1 MNSNLVYIILF
12 SFVLVI
18 LAHIK
23 LTMLQKATVD
33 IYEVLTLRIEK
44 QYKYIQDI
52 QTRDIHLVD
61 TPIVALKQNETVVK
75 FLGLPKEK
83 RQILFSSV
91 KLDGLDPEYVQDLFT
106 LCYKADVYETAKD
119 LFEELPFSVQD
130 TLSTSMKDLDSVK
143 HEAHMEKEVVAQL
156 SEPES
161 MEHVEEP
168 VKKSTKRVT
177 KRAKQ
182 EPLLV

>member
-61 TPIVALKQNETVVK
+61 TPVVEPKNETVVK
-75 FLGLPKEK
+75 FLGLSKEK